1 MARRANATPFA
12 IAAAQ
17 TEPHE
22 STNGCGRVAQRERM
36 LESTTVFEGRDL
48 STLSSPFVSVN
59 GHGNGNGNGNCHV
72 LGSTPG
78 AAAHFGGP
86 PPSASATAAH
96 MHIAPIKDELSY
108 TGYEDPEY
116 AEDGDDEG
124 ESRRKKRRSGEMRL
138 PGIAELDGEIQAF
151 HKDGW
156 VKVERDEGRRGSGAS
171 FSSG

>member
-1 MARRANATPFA
+1 
-12 IAAAQ
+12 
-17 TEPHE
+17 
-22 STNGCGRVAQRERM
+22 M

-59 GHGNGNGNGNCHV
+59 GHGSGNGNGNCHV

-78 AAAHFGGP
+78 ASAAHFGVP
-86 PPSASATAAH
+86 PPRPTPSGSGSASAAH
-96 MHIAPIKDELSY
+96 MHIAPIKEEFSY
-108 TGYEDPEY
+108 TGYEDTTEY

-151 HKDGW
+151 HKEGW
-156 VKVERDEGRRGSGAS
+156 VKVEREEGRRGSGSGGS